1 MSAEKSKEERT
12 QMENKYEKAIQI
24 TIKVAPSTYKSL
36 QKLAAKNNRNMS
48 DVVRGFIDKGMT
60 VDGYKDDINLITGL
74 IRQTVHTEMEM
85 TANRLEKMM
94 FKMGIIS
101 ASNYFLAVRMLSD
114 VISPSMQEDFKEIN
128 TRARE
133 IGLEYMNMSYP
144 AFRSLMENEEGVTEM
159 ADRIRRSFQDEY

>member
-1 MSAEKSKEERT
+1 
-12 QMENKYEKAIQI
+12 MENKYEKAIQI
-24 TIKVAPSTYKSL
+24 TVKVTPSTYQSL
-36 QKLAAKNNRNMS
+36 QKLAAKNTQNMS
-48 DVVRGFIDKGMT
+48 DVVRKFIDKGLT
-60 VDGYKDDINLITGL
+60 VQGYKDDIDLITGL
-74 IRQTVHTEMEM
+74 IRQTVHAEMGM

-114 VISPSMQEDFKEIN
+114 VISPSMQEDFKDIN

-133 IGLEYMNMSYP
+133 LGLEYMNMSYP
-144 AFRSLMENEEGVTEM
+144 AFRSLMENEEEVTEM